1 MCLCNICSGI
11 NYSQLG
17 ASMTTTDEAAIAAVF
32 RRLEQTWA
40 HADAT
45 GFGELFTADCTYT
58 TWFGTAYQG
67 REEVVESHRVLWSRF
82 LKGSRLVGED
92 VSVRFLTPDVAVV
105 TGRGDVYTGRP
116 PRRLSKVQTYTLVRE
131 ADGRWR
137 IAAFQNTKR
146 RPLLE
151 AISFQ
156 TEPRLI
162 PAARKR

>member
-1 MCLCNICSGI
+1 MT
-11 NYSQLG
+11 
-17 ASMTTTDEAAIAAVF
+17 TTTDEAAIAAVF

-45 GFGELFTADCTYT
+45 GFGELFTVDCTYT
-58 TWFGTAYQG
+58 TWVGTAYQG
-67 REEVVESHRVLWSRF
+67 REEVAESHRVLWSRF

-105 TGRGDVYTGRP
+105 TSRGDVYTGRR

-151 AISFQ
+151 KISFR

-162 PAARKR
+162 PATRKR